1 MDKLQKE
8 VEKIFQEVGFLEEFL
23 ELIKKEEKSELVGF
37 LERSLVFKFFSIKGI
52 ILNWVKVIGSGG
64 NYSFVLGINRMLKLF
79 LDVQIVEVVKEVIK
93 GVELEVY
100 VVGVFGRFVSVYVVI
115 EKDIYQFLYLKILV
129 LSLFQV
135 RE

>member
-1 MDKLQKE
+1 M
-8 VEKIFQEVGFLEEFL
+8 GFLEEFL

-79 LDVQIVEVVKEVIK
+79 LDV
-93 GVELEVY
+93 
-100 VVGVFGRFVSVYVVI
+100 
-115 EKDIYQFLYLKILV
+115 
-129 LSLFQV
+129 
-135 RE
+135 